1 MANNGPNTIGSQF
14 FITYAPQPHLN
25 NKYTIIGQVCIY
37 LLDFWNEV
45 FTYFLLFNKMVGDR
59 WFRGS

>member
-45 FTYFLLFNKMVGDR
+45 FTYLLT
-59 WFRGS
+59 SL